1 MGIFGNLFGG
11 GEKELPPLEASN
23 PSAARLER
31 NRATLEGF
39 AKRVQD
45 KLEIVPGERGL
56 YIFVGKPPKTFG
68 IVWFHDGVEQNF
80 RLLMKEKGLSAA
92 SVQTL
97 SDQLREAYTR
107 TQGEPRYAYDLAG
120 RKVVVTP
127 SAELQRDVAQ
137 IIGSIAG

>member
-1 MGIFGNLFGG
+1 MGLLASLFG
-11 GEKELPPLEASN
+11 GEKEHPALDRSN
-23 PSAARLER
+23 PAFARIER
-31 NRATLEGF
+31 DRGMLEGF

-45 KLEIVPGERGL
+45 KLEVVPGERGL

-80 RLLMKEKGLSAA
+80 KLLMKDKGLSAA

-97 SDQLREAYTR
+97 SDQLRDAYAR
-107 TQGEPRYAYDLAG
+107 TQHEPRYTYEVAG
-120 RKVVVTP
+120 RKVLVTP
-127 SAELQRDVAQ
+127 SADLERDVAQ

>member
-1 MGIFGNLFGG
+1 MGLLAGLFGG
-11 GEKELPPLEASN
+11 AKEYPALDRSSPA
-23 PSAARLER
+23 LER
-31 NRATLEGF
+31 IERDRAMLEGF

-45 KLEIVPGERGL
+45 KLEVVPGERGL

-68 IVWFHDGVEQNF
+68 IVWFHDGVERNF
-80 RLLMKEKGLSAA
+80 KLLMKEKGLSAA

-107 TQGEPRYAYDLAG
+107 TQNEPRYAYDLAG

-137 IIGSIAG
+137 IIGSIAT

>member
-1 MGIFGNLFGG
+1 MGLLAGLFG
-11 GEKELPPLEASN
+11 GEKEYPALDRSSPAL
-23 PSAARLER
+23 ARIER
-31 NRATLEGF
+31 DRAMLEGF